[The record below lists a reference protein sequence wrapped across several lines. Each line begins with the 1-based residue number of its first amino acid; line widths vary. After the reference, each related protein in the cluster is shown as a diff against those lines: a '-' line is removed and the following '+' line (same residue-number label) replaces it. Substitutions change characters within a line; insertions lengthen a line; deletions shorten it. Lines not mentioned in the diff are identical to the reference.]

1 MFYKNKET
9 GIIYFYVGKMHGG
22 NYALAD
28 KNNDIVTV
36 PTENMSAEYERMPDA
51 CNSFNYEPPAPKKK
65 LEIKYGGP
73 TFTRVIGSQ
82 VVDCDKIDGGPDLY
96 SSLKQLINSWSL
108 EIYDQNKNL
117 TIEPANFLLVFCG
130 SKYNVSKR
138 QIREFLED

>member
-1 MFYKNKET
+1 MIFYKNKQSGT
-9 GIIYFYVGKMHGG
+9 VYNYIGRMHNNHYV
-22 NYALAD
+22 LSD
-28 KNNDIVTV
+28 KNNDFITTV
-36 PTENMSAEYERMPDA
+36 AMHEYERMPEA
-51 CNSFNYEPPAPKKK
+51 CKSFDYVPPVPKKK

-73 TFTRVIGSQ
+73 TFTRVVGSQ

-96 SSLKQLINSWSL
+96 GSLKQLINSWSL
-108 EIYDQNKNL
+108 EIYDQSKNL